1 LARAAI
7 EGKNKED
14 LSQEDQAFKA
24 VVERRR
30 EAERQRL
37 RYVTAFYGM
46 SAQADHRLML
56 KRSLASLKLASSR
69 RELPA
74 RRGEEFTLEEL
85 NRPNRP
91 PKKTTE
97 VRITRT
103 RRMARRRWRWKMLRQ
118 YSSRTNKLEL
128 QRFKEDFLFNTSEFS
143 RGPLHSP
150 TTCWRNSRLKGW
162 QLSAPFRLLV
172 GRTLL

>member
-7 EGKNKED
+7 EGKNKEG
-14 LSQEDQAFKA
+14 LSQEDKAFKA
-24 VVERRR
+24 AVERRR
-30 EAERQRL
+30 EAERQKL
-37 RYVTAFYGM
+37 RYVTAFSRG
-46 SAQADHRLML
+46 SAQADHRLTL
-56 KRSLASLKLASSR
+56 KRSLASLKLVSSR

-74 RRGEEFTLEEL
+74 RRGKEFTLEEL

-97 VRITRT
+97 IRITRT
-103 RRMARRRWRWKMLRQ
+103 RVLARRRWKMLRQ
-118 YSSRTNKLEL
+118 YSSRTSKLGL
-128 QRFKEDFLFNTSEFS
+128 QRSKEDFLFNTSEFS
-143 RGPLHSP
+143 RDPLHSP
-150 TTCWRNSRLKGW
+150 TTFWRNSRLKGW